1 MKAQR
6 RHELQRSDLAKVIK
20 QAPGFWQQ
28 SGGRWLLGAIAVLVV
43 VILIRYRISSTRQTA
58 AQAA

>member
-6 RHELQRSDLAKVIK
+6 RHELQQSDLAKVIK

-28 SGGRWLLGAIAVLVV
+28 SGGKWLLAAAWALE
-43 VILIRYRISSTRQTA
+43 LIR
-58 AQAA
+58 